1 MNNQKIIW
9 FEKAKS
15 VLKRRYKEEDQH
27 KKVCSQSLLEIKL
40 HFLHNLNNSQ
50 RLRCQVD
57 TWLGIYWKL

>member
-27 KKVCSQSLLEIKL
+27 KKSMYSIFAWDQIA
-40 HFLHNLNNSQ
+40 FFA
-50 RLRCQVD
+50 
-57 TWLGIYWKL
+57 